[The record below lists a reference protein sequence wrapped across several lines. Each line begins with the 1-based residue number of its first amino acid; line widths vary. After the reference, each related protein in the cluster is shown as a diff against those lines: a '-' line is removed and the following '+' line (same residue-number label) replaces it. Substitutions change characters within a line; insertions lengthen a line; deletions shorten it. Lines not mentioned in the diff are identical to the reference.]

1 MVRARLTRVIKHK
14 RMILVRDTTIW
25 VLPGEGA
32 VGGAESIASSARG
45 RLGPRRREESEEKN
59 TVTDSK
65 HAGIGCGD
73 LKVLLVP
80 KKFGVL
86 PK

>member
-1 MVRARLTRVIKHK
+1 MVRTRLARVIKHK
-14 RMILVRDTTIW
+14 RRILVRDTTTC

-32 VGGAESIASSARG
+32 LGCAESIASSARG

-59 TVTDSK
+59 IMTDSK

-73 LKVLLVP
+73 LKVSLIP

>member
-1 MVRARLTRVIKHK
+1 
-14 RMILVRDTTIW
+14 MIPPYKSSHR
-25 VLPGEGA
+25 EGA
-32 VGGAESIASSARG
+32 FEGAESIASSARG
-45 RLGPRRREESEEKN
+45 RLGPRSREESEEKN
-59 TVTDSK
+59 IVTDTK

-73 LKVLLVP
+73 LKVSLIP

>member
-1 MVRARLTRVIKHK
+1 MIKHK
-14 RMILVRDTTIW
+14 RIVLVRDTTMLK
-25 VLPGEGA
+25 LPGEGA
-32 VGGAESIASSARG
+32 FGGAESIASSARG

-65 HAGIGCGD
+65 HVGIGCGD
-73 LKVLLVP
+73 LKVSLIP

>member
-1 MVRARLTRVIKHK
+1 MIKHK
-14 RMILVRDTTIW
+14 RIILVRDTTIW
-25 VLPGEGA
+25 VLPEEGA

-59 TVTDSK
+59 IVTDSK
-65 HAGIGCGD
+65 HAGIGCGA
-73 LKVLLVP
+73 LKVSLIP